1 MALELESLIK
11 SVQSLGDLLAKTEDG
26 EFLKPLDTVT
36 RKGLRAGVIQNFE
49 FTYELC
55 WKFMKRWLEK
65 NLGSV
70 YVDGVSKKELFRLAA
85 EHQLIASAESWFEY
99 HRARNET
106 THIYDEDKAEE
117 VYAVVV
123 RFSPDA
129 RAFLE
134 KLKSKND

>member
-1 MALELESLIK
+1 MALELG
-11 SVQSLGDLLAKTEDG
+11 SLGKAVGSLEELLNKTENG
-26 EFLKPLDTVT
+26 SFLKQLDDVT

-85 EHQLIASAESWFEY
+85 EHQLIENVESWFEY

-106 THIYDEDKAEE
+106 SHIYDEDKAEA

-134 KLKSKND
+134 KLKTKND

>member
-1 MALELESLIK
+1 MALQLESLIK
-11 SVQSLGDLLAKTEDG
+11 SVQSLEDLLAKTEDAA
-26 EFLKPLDTVT
+26 FLKTLDAVT

-55 WKFMKRWLEK
+55 WKFMKRWIEK

-70 YVDGVSKKELFRLAA
+70 YVYWVSKKELFRLAA

-99 HRARNET
+99 HHARNET
-106 THIYDEDKAEE
+106 SHIYDEDKAEA